1 MRDTT
6 GDRPTDAP
14 AGAAVDASKQMEYAM
29 PIDIPILPGTQAE
42 VPSPDLIKYR
52 VAAGACDAARFYQA
66 EMPKNQWVAF
76 QDHLI
81 RADLAVLS
89 YAKEGRRATII
100 IHQDGR
106 VGTRVMITVTKG

>member
-1 MRDTT
+1 M
-6 GDRPTDAP
+6 PT
-14 AGAAVDASKQMEYAM
+14 
-29 PIDIPILPGTQAE
+29 DIPILPNIQAE

-52 VAAGACDAARFYQA
+52 VSVGAGNAAQFYQA
-66 EMPKNQWVAF
+66 EMPKNRWVAS

-106 VGTRVMITVTKG
+106 AETRVMITVTEG